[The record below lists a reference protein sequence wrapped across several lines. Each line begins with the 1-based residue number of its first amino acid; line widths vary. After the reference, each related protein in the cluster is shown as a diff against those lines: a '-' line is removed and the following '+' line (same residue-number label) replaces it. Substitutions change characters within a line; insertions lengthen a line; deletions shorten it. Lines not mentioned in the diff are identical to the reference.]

1 MSPAIAWRVL
11 LGGVGGKRVPSAK
24 SPVRKIAVA

>member
-11 LGGVGGKRVPSAK
+11 LGGGGDPNAA
-24 SPVRKIAVA
+24 SPVRKVAA